1 MPVGIEN
8 LATGFL
14 QGLNA
19 RKQQERQDVIDQ
31 REAERFDMQKAQ
43 FADNQA
49 ANQLS
54 MKTNQFQLGQAQAKA
69 EREKILQEKEDKFR
83 KQWEGFARPFAM
95 GNDQEGYNAL
105 ERTYNDVGYMG
116 KGAFKRDAQGN
127 VLLDDKGNITF
138 LTYGADGKPTSKL
151 LNKDQM
157 IEGFVNSYDPLKH
170 WEYEQKTAAEIA
182 KEDREQKNKI
192 QLKRVEHGFNVALEK
207 EKGRNQRALY
217 SIKSNQ
223 VVSGKKSSAKSES
236 DYEPLLPLAQQ
247 FFGSRLT
254 SKQLKSTTDQISK
267 DEFIANGLQNFKLNN
282 VGKFISTKDMQQAE
296 QSLNQLA
303 DSIYGKQTVSANNQP
318 IQTREGLITPKNLDG
333 GGIDMS
339 DFSLT
344 PSGGGGN
351 MQNSPIVAKTPQS
364 MPVPQVVPT
373 ASYRVPTNKGYVLY
387 DENGNAVNYVNPTP
401 TMPIDIV
408 NAVRDAIPDM
418 PPPRQFP
425 PGTTYFNPPRRMPA
439 GQNFFSGSN
448 PFEKK

>member
-31 REAERFDMQKAQ
+31 REAERFDMQKQQ

-49 ANQLS
+49 ANQLA
-54 MKTNQFQLGQAQAKA
+54 MKTNQFQLAQAQKTADRGDITWNQQQDEIKRKKDFESDLRTIFA
-69 EREKILQEKEDKFR
+69 LEKEGNTEGLAKFLTE
-83 KQWEGFARPFAM
+83 KNKTLGIKGDF
-95 GNDQEGYNAL
+95 
-105 ERTYNDVGYMG
+105 ERDYVTG
-116 KGAFKRDAQGN
+116 KGALK
-127 VLLDDKGNITF
+127 LDKDGKAVFVHEDGTR
-138 LTYGADGKPTSKL
+138 TVYDMDDYGADFVAKFDPVTAIR
-151 LNKDQM
+151 NK
-157 IEGFVNSYDPLKH
+157 
-170 WEYEQKTAAEIA
+170 QKTAEEIA
-182 KEDREQKNKI
+182 KEDRKFKRELKLSGIKHSQAL
-192 QLKRVEHGFNVALEK
+192 QLEGLRS
-207 EKGRNQRALY
+207 RNQRALLEERGKLKDPKKY
-217 SIKSNQ
+217 LSKPTQDSFYDVQEIIDPFTK
-223 VVSGKKSSAKSES
+223 KKSYSKPIFNQDRYDDFMLFSHANNL
-236 DYEPLLPLAQQ
+236 DPDDNAY
-247 FFGSRLT
+247 RLWR
-254 SKQLKSTTDQISK
+254 KNRQ
-267 DEFIANGLQNFKLNN
+267 AMPNGLT
-282 VGKFISTKDMQQAE
+282 I
-296 QSLNQLA
+296 
-303 DSIYGKQTVSANNQP
+303 NQP
-318 IQTREGLITPKNLDG
+318 IQTREGLITPTNLDG
-333 GGIDMS
+333 GDIDMS

-344 PSGGGGN
+344 PSGVGGN

-401 TMPIDIV
+401 TMPIDVV

-448 PFEKK
+448 PFEDK